1 MTKAEKDKLV
11 KLSEEINQLN
21 SSIVNIASIT
31 DRTIDTTAELKD
43 AMIGVLN
50 RLNEVELSI
59 ESQTKTP
66 LVMPAEVK
74 PVRYKRR
81 YRKKPSTKSYLFR
94 YIKRWMKN
102 NAPA

>member
-43 AMIGVLN
+43 AMIGILN

-59 ESQTKTP
+59 ESKAKTP
-66 LVMPAEVK
+66 LVMPTEEEPTK
-74 PVRYKRR
+74 YKRR
-81 YRKKPSTKSYLFR
+81 YRAKSSPKYFLFR
-94 YIKRWMKN
+94 YIKRWIKDN
-102 NAPA
+102 VPA